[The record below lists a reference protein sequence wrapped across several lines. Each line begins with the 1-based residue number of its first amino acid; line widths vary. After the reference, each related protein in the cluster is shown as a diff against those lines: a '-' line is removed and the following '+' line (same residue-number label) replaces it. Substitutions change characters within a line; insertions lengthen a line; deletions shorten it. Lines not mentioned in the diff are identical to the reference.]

1 MAPKLTVRG
10 SRYLIQWDNGIEA
23 HVSRIRENPERIK
36 CEIALTLNGKLITR
50 SSPVVTSESGKDSLI
65 RKCQRRRPK
74 EDWGIDHEYWIEEM
88 CALIIDTYREGEPP
102 VLLNDIPDDDSMTF
116 RVEGI
121 LPEKQPTLLFADGG
135 SGKSMVACLLA
146 VSVDQGIID
155 TDIGITA
162 EPGKALYLDWET
174 SAEEISK
181 RVKSIMR
188 GLNLQGNTGIV
199 YRRCSQPLISEVDRI
214 LDLCD
219 QHDIQLIVCDS
230 LGLATGG
237 ALEEADATLQFFNAL
252 RMIGRTSLVVS
263 HINKAGSNFGSV
275 YANNSARMAWSA
287 DGSKNE
293 DSSVNIAMFH
303 KKANNVAK
311 QSPIGWHIQF
321 DEDQRSIIF
330 TRRDIFDTDAA
341 KELSVPAL
349 MMSIL
354 KENDTWT
361 SKEKLTEMVAAFK
374 DVKPELIRANLEVAL
389 SRAKKQGK
397 IETDAF
403 GLYRITPADNVSLE
417 I

>member
-1 MAPKLTVRG
+1 MEAQLTKNG
-10 SRYLIQWDNGIEA
+10 SRYLITWDNGVEA
-23 HVSRIRENPERIK
+23 HVSRIKENPERIK
-36 CEIALTLNGKLITR
+36 CEIALTLNGQLLTR

-65 RKCQRRRPK
+65 RKLQRRRPK
-74 EDWGIDHEYWIEEM
+74 EDWGIDHEILIEQM

-102 VLLNDIPDDDSMTF
+102 VQLEPIPDDESMTW
-116 RVEGI
+116 RIENL
-121 LPEKQPTLLFADGG
+121 LPESQPTLLFADGG
-135 SGKSMVACLLA
+135 SGKSMLACLFA
-146 VSVDQGIID
+146 VCVDQGVIN
-155 TDIGITA
+155 TELGITV
-162 EPGKALYLDWET
+162 EPGRALFLDWET
-174 SAEEISK
+174 SAEEIAK
-181 RVKSIMR
+181 RVKGIMR
-188 GLNLQGNTGIV
+188 GMGIQGNTGIV
-199 YRRCSQPLISEVDRI
+199 YRRCSQPHISEVDRF

-219 QHDIQLIVCDS
+219 EHSIDLIVCDS

>member
-252 RMIGRTSLVVS
+252 RMINRTSLIIS
-263 HINKAGSNFGSV
+263 HVNKAKQNFGSV
-275 YANNSARMAWSA
+275 YANNSARMVWAA
-287 DGSKNE
+287 EGSENE
-293 DSSVNIAMFH
+293 DKSKNIAMFH
-303 KKANNVAK
+303 KKANNVAR
-311 QSPIGWHIQF
+311 QAPIGWHIKF
-321 DEDQRSIIF
+321 NEDERSVSF
-330 TRRDIFDTDAA
+330 VSRDIFDTDAA

-349 MMSIL
+349 MMNIMHEKNNWMSKDEIL
-354 KENDTWT
+354 
-361 SKEKLTEMVAAFK
+361 EMVASYK
-374 DVKPELIRANLEVAL
+374 DVKPDIIRANLDVAL
-389 SRAKKQGK
+389 SRAKKQNKVEVDSLGM
-397 IETDAF
+397 
-403 GLYRITPADNVSLE
+403 YRIPPVDNVSME